1 MEINPNSF
9 SELNSLNDET
19 INEITDRKNSLIKIL
34 DEEINIKKE
43 NFTSLFDKKEEIQKL
58 CKKLD
63 SNIKNLEEVISD
75 LLDRQKDN
83 YIKAFALFMDSIK
96 KNLTKQLDEMEKA
109 FEEKRKNNDIRVIQC
124 ERDFFKSEA
133 LRLNALCQKLKTD
146 IEKIN
151 FNNKILKIELE
162 DFKIKYKETDHIKK
176 QILSEIENKII
187 ENNKQNS
194 LIGKKLKI
202 KNDRNNNSKL
212 KFNTEN
218 NINNSNS
225 IIKKKLI
232 KEINLDNEQ
241 VEKEKTIF
249 DNSKNPDINI
259 LNSLLKK
266 SKNETKKEKEKANKA
281 IAELNNIYFE
291 RNKLEIIFQNC
302 VEETKKII
310 FNRKMMENKLYK
322 LKNKAGLFKFDTRV
336 NFSTKFEEFLPSDK
350 QSTLENFIFDD
361 EVYNLVKDIIFKR
374 TKKKP
379 KNNISNNNINF
390 NTNNNVKNNIKK
402 VFPTSGTETKLK
414 VLIDIPKNKFTKNTL
429 SLLPLMQIKNIN
441 FANSNSPSLK
451 EEQFHPKYRTIT
463 INKNN
468 N

>member
-1 MEINPNSF
+1 MLWS
-9 SELNSLNDET
+9 T
-19 INEITDRKNSLIKIL
+19 
-34 DEEINIKKE
+34 
-43 NFTSLFDKKEEIQKL
+43 
-58 CKKLD
+58 
-63 SNIKNLEEVISD
+63 
-75 LLDRQKDN
+75 
-83 YIKAFALFMDSIK
+83 
-96 KNLTKQLDEMEKA
+96 
-109 FEEKRKNNDIRVIQC
+109 
-124 ERDFFKSEA
+124 
-133 LRLNALCQKLKTD
+133 
-146 IEKIN
+146 
-151 FNNKILKIELE
+151 
-162 DFKIKYKETDHIKK
+162 
-176 QILSEIENKII
+176 
-187 ENNKQNS
+187 
-194 LIGKKLKI
+194 
-202 KNDRNNNSKL
+202 
-212 KFNTEN
+212 
-218 NINNSNS
+218 
-225 IIKKKLI
+225 
-232 KEINLDNEQ
+232 
-241 VEKEKTIF
+241 
-249 DNSKNPDINI
+249 
-259 LNSLLKK
+259 
-266 SKNETKKEKEKANKA
+266 
-281 IAELNNIYFE
+281 ELNNIYFE

-374 TKKKP
+374 SKNKP